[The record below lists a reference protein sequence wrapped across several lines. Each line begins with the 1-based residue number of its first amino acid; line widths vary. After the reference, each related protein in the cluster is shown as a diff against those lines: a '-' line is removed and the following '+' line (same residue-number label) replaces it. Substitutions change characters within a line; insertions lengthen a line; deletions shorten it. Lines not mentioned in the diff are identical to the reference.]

1 MFILN
6 LIVIFNNHNYREKK
20 DKEEYK
26 EKRKAS
32 LEKLDSIFDTVF
44 YQVIPFSSKIEEFA
58 RSSIGSPS
66 VISPVLSYDSNA
78 NIHGVSTINFSEKLE
93 IDIWEII
100 NGLHDE
106 QANIISVLDPTTQ
119 IEGVCLFYKGYLVQN
134 QLEKPYLEAVLRVAL
149 LYGLLERDKSRAEKG
164 VVEVIQIDK
173 KDNLYTSINLSST
186 TLDDY
191 DFFMSKVTNEIKN
204 KKEDSFEESNAG
216 EGDKEEKKAKDKP
229 KEPKEQTDTY
239 TKERFLEAK
248 RKDAMIE
255 TKGKAKKIVVMI
267 ARGEMLIAVVLHIV
281 FKNYG
286 GEYDPLYIERLKQTL
301 FLMYDKT
308 LIEIMESNYNNLSLS
323 TPYHSAQLIN
333 KAPPLH
339 VRVPK

>member
-1 MFILN
+1 M
-6 LIVIFNNHNYREKK
+6 V
-20 DKEEYK
+20 
-26 EKRKAS
+26 
-32 LEKLDSIFDTVF
+32 
-44 YQVIPFSSKIEEFA
+44 PFSSKIEEFA

-66 VISPVLSYDSNA
+66 VITPVLSYDASA
-78 NIHGVSTINFSEKLE
+78 NIHGVSTLNFSEKLE
-93 IDIWEII
+93 IDICEIM

-106 QANIISVLDPTTQ
+106 QASILSVLDPTTQ
-119 IEGVCLFYKGYLVQN
+119 IEGVCLFYRGYLVQN

-164 VVEVIQIDK
+164 VVEVVQIDK

-186 TLDDY
+186 ALDDY
-191 DFFMSKVTNEIKN
+191 EFFMNKVTNEIKN
-204 KKEDSFEESNAG
+204 KKEDSFEEPAVG
-216 EGDKEEKKAKDKP
+216 EEDKEEKKNKEKSKD
-229 KEPKEQTDTY
+229 PKEQTDVY

-248 RKDAMIE
+248 RKDATIE
-255 TKGKAKKIVVMI
+255 TKGKVKKIVVMI

-301 FLMYDKT
+301 FLMYDRT
-308 LIEIMESNYNNLSLS
+308 LIEIMESNYNDLSLS
-323 TPYHSAQLIN
+323 TPYYSAKLIN